1 MQHPSSDLHTYWQ
14 TIHQQ
19 LTRKQQ
25 EIIAEI
31 RSYPPPIP
39 ACDAQYNYLLEQRTA
54 IRQELRQVEA
64 LQQQLLTDTDPQMT
78 LHEFLQDSQF
88 MKLA

>member
-1 MQHPSSDLHTYWQ
+1 MQYASSDLHIQWQ
-14 TIHQQ
+14 IIYQQ

-25 EIIAEI
+25 EIIREI

-54 IRQELRQVEA
+54 IRQELRQVGA
-64 LQQQLLTDTDPQMT
+64 LQQHLHGTDAQTALT
-78 LHEFLQDSQF
+78 EFLQRSQF
-88 MKLA
+88 VKSR